1 MADATKFIAKAD
13 DALKKRNYDY
23 AIQMYE
29 SAMEVDPGNADARRN
44 YRLALCRKYD
54 QVGYP
59 KSLGL
64 SLGGMTM
71 ALSKSSEK
79 ALVEGEKAVAK
90 DPKSVKYNLRVAEK
104 LAEMGH
110 NAAAIAVLDF
120 VAKNG
125 DIKGDKQG
133 PAALMLLAKALAA
146 DGQVDEANKALN
158 MAVRLAPNDKSIK
171 ELQKDLAAKTY
182 NKKVGSAKSSY
193 ELVQNRDEANL
204 LEAMRKGNITEE
216 DADKLLAQEEQK
228 LKENPLDRRA
238 IRAIG
243 EVLAKRKKF
252 LDAYNRLTTFLKVD
266 PSATEIG
273 EIAAKYKNTH
283 FDNMIRGCQLKAQQE
298 PERAAAW
305 QAKENQVREE
315 KKKFQLEEYGRM
327 VEAAP
332 TDLDKR
338 FLLGK
343 ALLDAGDFA
352 EAFKHFQKAV
362 KSPKYAKPA
371 NLMMGQCLVQMD
383 RYEMAEMAFS
393 AVEKELNEADEDL
406 SKELM
411 YAKADLMERRGDP
424 TAALEQFR
432 QLYMQDMEFRDV
444 EGRIDR
450 LKGQAV

>member
-44 YRLALCRKYD
+44 YRMALVRKYD

-59 KSLGL
+59 KGLGL
-64 SLGGMTM
+64 SMGGMTM
-71 ALSKSSEK
+71 ALSKSPEK
-79 ALVEGEKAVAK
+79 ALIEGEKAVAK
-90 DPKSVKYNLRVAEK
+90 DPKSLKYNLRVAEK
-104 LAEMGH
+104 LAEMNH
-110 NAAAIAVLDF
+110 HTAAIAVLDF
-120 VAKNG
+120 AAKNG
-125 DIKGDKQG
+125 DLKGDKQG
-133 PAALMLLAKALAA
+133 PAVLMLLAKELANE
-146 DGQVDEANKALN
+146 GQVDEANKALG

-238 IRAIG
+238 IRAVG
-243 EVLAKRKKF
+243 EVLTKRKKF
-252 LDAYNRLTTFLKVD
+252 LDAYNRLTAFLKVD
-266 PSATEIG
+266 PSATEIA
-273 EIAAKYKNTH
+273 EIAAKYKTTH
-283 FDNMIRGCQLKAQQE
+283 FDNMIRGCQIKAQQE
-298 PERAAAW
+298 PERATAW
-305 QAKENQVREE
+305 AAKEAQVRDE
-315 KKKFQLEEYGRM
+315 KRKFQLEEYGRM

-338 FLLGK
+338 YLFGK
-343 ALLDAGDFA
+343 ALIEGGDFT
-352 EAFKHFQKAV
+352 EAFKHFQKART
-362 KSPKYAKPA
+362 SPKYSKPA
-371 NLMMGQCLVQMD
+371 NLMMGRCLVQME
-383 RYEMAEMAFS
+383 RYEMAEMAF
-393 AVEKELNEADEDL
+393 AEVEKELNEADEDL

-411 YAKADLMERRGDP
+411 YAKADLMERRGDAM
-424 TAALEQFR
+424 AALDQFR
-432 QLYMQDMEFRDV
+432 KLYMQDMEFRDV
-444 EGRIDR
+444 ETRIDN
-450 LKGQAV
+450 LKNSVG